1 VDGVVMTI
9 GSTGAI
15 RLAPQGDPGE
25 EGGSAASIALAGG
38 ELRRRARRIAFVLSD
53 VDGVW
58 TDAGVYYSDAGEALK
73 RFSIRDGMGVE
84 RLRDAGVETGI
95 VTGETSP
102 AVLRRAEKLD
112 LRFVFMGVKDKRAIL
127 PDLLRRAALAI
138 DQLAYIGDDH
148 NDLELLEAIGA
159 RGLTAA
165 PADAIP
171 DVARATHFRTVRPGG
186 HGAFRDFAE
195 WLLSLRER
203 GDT

>member
-1 VDGVVMTI
+1 LVRAI
-9 GSTGAI
+9 GSAGAI
-15 RLAPQGDPGE
+15 RLAPKGEPGD
-25 EGGSAASIALAGG
+25 EGSSAASIGLADG

-53 VDGVW
+53 IDGVW
-58 TDAGVYYSDAGEALK
+58 TDAGVYYSDAGEVLK

-84 RLRDAGVETGI
+84 RLRDAGIETGI
-95 VTGETSP
+95 VTGETSL

-127 PDLLRRAALAI
+127 PDLLRRASLALE
-138 DQLAYIGDDH
+138 QLAYIGDDH
-148 NDLELLEAIGA
+148 NDLELLEVIGA

-171 DVARATHFRTVRPGG
+171 EVARAAHFQTVRTGG